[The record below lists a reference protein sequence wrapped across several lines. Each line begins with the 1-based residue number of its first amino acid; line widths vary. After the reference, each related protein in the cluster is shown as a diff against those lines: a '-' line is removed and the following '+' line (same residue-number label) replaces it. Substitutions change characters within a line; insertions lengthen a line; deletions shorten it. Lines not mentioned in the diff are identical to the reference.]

1 MSVSDWHRFL
11 DDRGELGDLYDSLPA
26 LDLCDLFYVHFDE
39 RGNSATLG
47 FTTSVPPS
55 NMPSEWVEKEFNTT
69 EFYLVF
75 SGLTET
81 RVSGWGS
88 DQAKRVKLAADN
100 GDVRVTLGAPGAGI
114 DFRASALSVA
124 RTRAYKATSS
134 L

>member
-39 RGNSATLG
+39 RDISATLG

-55 NMPSEWVEKEFNTT
+55 NMPSEWIEKEFNTT
-69 EFYLVF
+69 EFYLF
-75 SGLTET
+75 CSNMTET

-88 DQAKRVKLAADN
+88 VQAKQVKLAADDR
-100 GDVRVTLGAPGAGI
+100 GVRVTIGTPGAGI
-114 DFRASALSVA
+114 DFRASALSVTK
-124 RTRAYKATSS
+124 TRAYKATSS